1 MATWKLATVY
11 KKSIVQSQ
19 FWIKNDI
26 TVERITTWRWGELYI
41 ESEEEPNIDL
51 SNPRGF
57 DTASAD
63 YDIELGDLVDGDSY
77 FDFPAAITEHEQ
89 LRLEELWDEADE
101 DGWEEDGWEL
111 DDDSLIFNDQLR
123 LTKED

>member
-1 MATWKLATVY
+1 MATWKLETIY

-19 FWIKNDI
+19 FWVKNDI

-41 ESEEEPNIDL
+41 NSEAEPIIDL

-57 DTASAD
+57 SVYESE

-77 FDFPAAITEHEQ
+77 FDFPDEISEQEQ

-111 DDDSLIFNDQLR
+111 DDDSMIFNDQLR